1 MQRRMPADSV
11 FAGAKFWAVWKAV
24 VARIVHEGVG
34 FWAVFGAFRGDGAMR
49 TAQNSGTMAKTGAL
63 FCKTTQKRV
72 GGGVR
77 R

>member
-11 FAGAKFWAVWKAV
+11 FAGAK
-24 VARIVHEGVG
+24 

-72 GGGVR
+72 GGGER

>member
-1 MQRRMPADSV
+1 MPADSV

-34 FWAVFGAFRGDGAMR
+34 FWVIGPFCGDGTEQ
-49 TAQNSGTMAKTGAL
+49 TAQNSETMAKTGTI
-63 FCKTTQKRV
+63 FCKTAQKRV
-72 GGGVR
+72 GGGER